1 MDNYLGRCEHAPP
14 CMEHYFN
21 LAEPYQF
28 HLNAAGMGFC
38 RVCMRRTAMTY
49 EAEPHA
55 SPKWPFSS
63 IEDWVT
69 ADQRRRDAYNKAER
83 AASAQTVPGQIGIPE
98 FKFLSN
104 GPWLVSAREVQQAL
118 DRYDAAPSDLRAD
131 LESDT
136 TWRDWLEWLRETTN
150 HGGFAVP

>member
-1 MDNYLGRCEHAPP
+1 
-14 CMEHYFN
+14 
-21 LAEPYQF
+21 
-28 HLNAAGMGFC
+28 
-38 RVCMRRTAMTY
+38 MTY